1 MKLESVPDMERE
13 LERCKLNLKRLQQV
27 LAEEKFKVWYLQAA
41 LAGEK
46 MDPPGGRR
54 EGGDGGGC
62 GSDTGSRG
70 ASVKE
75 QEPAGPVR
83 APPPPRHKEGAA
95 GRDPDSPGP
104 AHPDSEVATPAE
116 PSPYVCLDLPA
127 WPGAVE
133 GGGAVRSLTAAI
145 HQQLVQPR
153 LLFRLREDCAPPS
166 LDGTGSTVPGEE
178 RPSETQAGRSSEEG
192 EPDASGGDDGGDCSD
207 HDFEMVDLN
216 EKFVLGHL
224 LMAPYRFG
232 TRDEAEKPAR
242 PCSPHRW
249 MHLISGGWRHHR
261 RRSRDLEQLEAEDE
275 SPRRGA
281 REHLAQWGRKRF
293 LRVPD
298 RDSPSHSSPERG
310 SDCSHNSSDHEDG
323 FSVGKRTPILG
334 TWLIHPAGCWYPA
347 TECLGGPFNP
357 RQLGSLFPLSVK
369 PSVEHKTRARAR
381 SDFGGSGEFMKMNMM
396 AVPGVAGGGEVGE
409 KCGGMAD
416 LPRPWQDLSSWPSA
430 LTPHRSSR
438 VFCTTLIVLCRSS
451 RSPPFSL
458 RFF

>member
-46 MDPPGGRR
+46 MDLPGGRT

-62 GSDTGSRG
+62 SSGTGSRG
-70 ASVKE
+70 AAVEE

-83 APPPPRHKEGAA
+83 APPPRDKENAS
-95 GRDPDSPGP
+95 GRDPDSPSP

-127 WPGAVE
+127 WPGAAE

-153 LLFRLREDCAPPS
+153 LLFRLREDCAPPGH
-166 LDGTGSTVPGEE
+166 DGTGSTVPGEE
-178 RPSETQAGRSSEEG
+178 RSSETRAGRGSEEG

-323 FSVGKRTPILG
+323 FSAGRRTPILG
-334 TWLIHPAGCWYPA
+334 TWLIYPAGCWYST
-347 TECLGGPFNP
+347 TEDLGGPFNP
-357 RQLGSLFPLSVK
+357 RQLGSLF
-369 PSVEHKTRARAR
+369 
-381 SDFGGSGEFMKMNMM
+381 F
-396 AVPGVAGGGEVGE
+396 
-409 KCGGMAD
+409 
-416 LPRPWQDLSSWPSA
+416 
-430 LTPHRSSR
+430 
-438 VFCTTLIVLCRSS
+438 
-451 RSPPFSL
+451 FSL
-458 RFF
+458 

>member
-41 LAGEK
+41 LAGER
-46 MDPPGGRR
+46 MDLPRGPP

-62 GSDTGSRG
+62 GSGTGSGG
-70 ASVKE
+70 ASVEE
-75 QEPAGPVR
+75 QEPAGAVR
-83 APPPPRHKEGAA
+83 APPPHNKEGAA
-95 GRDPDSPGP
+95 SRDSDSPGP
-104 AHPDSEVATPAE
+104 TLLDSEVATSAE
-116 PSPYVCLDLPA
+116 PSPFMCLDLPA

-153 LLFRLREDCAPPS
+153 LLFRLREDCVPPGP
-166 LDGTGSTVPGEE
+166 DGTGSPIPGDQ
-178 RPSETQAGRSSEEG
+178 RSSETRAGRGSEEG

-207 HDFEMVDLN
+207 HDFEIVDLN

-224 LMAPYRFG
+224 LMAPCRFG

-261 RRSRDLEQLEAEDE
+261 RRSRDLEPLEAEDE

-323 FSVGKRTPILG
+323 FSAGRRTPILG
-334 TWLIHPAGCWYPA
+334 TWLIHPAGYWYPA
-347 TECLGGPFNP
+347 TEGLGGSFNP
-357 RQLGSLFPLSVK
+357 RYLGAPPPPVKLSV
-369 PSVEHKTRARAR
+369 ERKTRACKVI
-381 SDFGGSGEFMKMNMM
+381 FGVRGS
-396 AVPGVAGGGEVGE
+396 
-409 KCGGMAD
+409 
-416 LPRPWQDLSSWPSA
+416 L
-430 LTPHRSSR
+430 
-438 VFCTTLIVLCRSS
+438 
-451 RSPPFSL
+451 
-458 RFF
+458 

>member
-54 EGGDGGGC
+54 EGGDRGGC

-83 APPPPRHKEGAA
+83 APPPPRDKEGAA

-369 PSVEHKTRARAR
+369 PSVEHKTRAR
-381 SDFGGSGEFMKMNMM
+381 E
-396 AVPGVAGGGEVGE
+396 VILGVQV
-409 KCGGMAD
+409 
-416 LPRPWQDLSSWPSA
+416 
-430 LTPHRSSR
+430 
-438 VFCTTLIVLCRSS
+438 
-451 RSPPFSL
+451 SL
-458 RFF
+458 